1 METVAIVFVVAA
13 VAWFALSRVAVRRR
27 ALDQTQ
33 DGGWR
38 TLSWLPA
45 WMILGGMGAY
55 VPRGDD
61 GGAAQHSDASDWGGG
76 PGGDA
81 GGGFGG
87 DGGGFG
93 GDAGGGFSG
102 G

>member
-1 METVAIVFVVAA
+1 METAVIVFVVVA

-27 ALDQTQ
+27 ALDETQ

-38 TLSWLPA
+38 TLSWVPA

-55 VPRGDD
+55 AARGDD
-61 GGAAQHSDASDWGGG
+61 GGAAHHGDTSDWGGG

-81 GGGFGG
+81 GGGG
-87 DGGGFG
+87 DGGGGFG
-93 GDAGGGFSG
+93 GDASG
-102 G
+102 